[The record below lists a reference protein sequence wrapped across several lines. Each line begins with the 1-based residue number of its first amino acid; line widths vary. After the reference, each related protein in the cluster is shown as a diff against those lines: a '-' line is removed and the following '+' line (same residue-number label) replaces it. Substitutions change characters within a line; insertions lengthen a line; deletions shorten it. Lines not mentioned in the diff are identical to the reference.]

1 LSGALPPTPE
11 QQAAIDAFAS
21 GATVVIEAGAGTGKT
36 STLRLLAAARPQAKG
51 LYVAYNKAIQVE
63 AERSFPRNVEART
76 AHSLAYRD
84 FGAPMR
90 HRLSGP
96 RITSRQAAAILAAPG
111 VALGGDVELS
121 LSAVASMALRTVAN
135 FCHSPDVAIT
145 AAHFAR
151 PEAPGS
157 TDLSGLDES
166 DLAGGT
172 VELKPS
178 HDVYLKLW
186 QFSAPVL
193 RYDFICFDE
202 AQDADPAIAHVVARQ
217 DAQLVAV
224 GDSAQAI

>member
-1 LSGALPPTPE
+1 LSGALAPTPE

-36 STLRLLAAARPQAKG
+36 STLRLLAAARPQAMG

-96 RITSRQAAAILAAPG
+96 RVTSRQAAAILAAPG
-111 VALGGDVELS
+111 VALGGDVDLS
-121 LSAVASMALRTVAN
+121 PSAVASMTLRTVAN

-151 PEAPGS
+151 PEAPEA
-157 TDLSGLDES
+157 TDFSGL
-166 DLAGGT
+166 AAT
-172 VELKPS
+172 
-178 HDVYLKLW
+178 
-186 QFSAPVL
+186 
-193 RYDFICFDE
+193 
-202 AQDADPAIAHVVARQ
+202 VVA
-217 DAQLVAV
+217 VAR
-224 GDSAQAI
+224 GPGSI